1 MKIKYKLSIL
11 VIGIILV
18 VVGGLSFYQLRVSSG
33 IAVDLSRTNLD
44 SIASYKHSTFG
55 AVVYS
60 NLRVLNTLAGIMSQ
74 YQSIAVE
81 DRREYFA
88 AIIRATMIA
97 EPYMVTINSI
107 WKPMALDGLDA
118 QFAGALGAGPNGQFA
133 LGYTSEDGGIIR
145 RSADHDIDASMV
157 FMNSPNARAS
167 DAVRAEPP
175 EMRNIVNPRG
185 QRENVPVMRLQVPII
200 SAATNQ
206 VVGTVAAMVNTNEF
220 QTMVQQT
227 ISRYEYISAMAVYFS
242 SGFIMGHFAP
252 ERIGRSLLDVEVQYG
267 DHLNDVNRALQT
279 GSGFDVRSYS
289 PALRTDLYMVGKSLP
304 LGNSGY
310 SMTVMVAQAGDI
322 MMAEVNQLT
331 RYTLIAAGLALI
343 GATLIL
349 LFVLGRMTKPIS
361 VITDTLH
368 DISDGEGDLTVVLAV
383 NSNDEIGEMSG
394 YFNKTIEKIKN
405 LIILIKE
412 EVETLVSI
420 GGDLTANMNE
430 TAAAV
435 NEITANIQSING
447 RVINQSASVSE
458 TNATMEQ
465 LLANINKLDG
475 HVEKQSNNVS
485 VASSAIE
492 EMAANI
498 RSVTDTLVKNGAN
511 VKNLLEASEVG
522 RAGLNEVVEDIQEI
536 ARESEGLLE
545 INAVMENIASQTN
558 LLSMNAAIEAAHAG
572 ELGKGFAVV
581 ADEIRKLAESSSE
594 QSKTI
599 GGVLKKMRGSVD
611 KITASTSNVLSKFEA
626 IDSGVK
632 IVAQQEENIRCA
644 MEEQEVGSRQIVEG
658 VIQITEITRQV
669 KDGSGEM
676 LNGTKEVIRE
686 SENLEKATQEIKS
699 GMTEMAAGADQIN
712 VAVNHVNDISSKNR
726 HALELLCKEVNRF
739 KTN

>member
-18 VVGGLSFYQLRVSSG
+18 VVGGLSFYQLRVSSN
-33 IAVDLSRTNLD
+33 IAIGLSRTNLD
-44 SIASYKHSTFG
+44 SIANYQNSAFS

-60 NLRVLNTLAGIMSQ
+60 NLRVLTTLASIMSQ
-74 YQSIAVE
+74 YQCIPVE
-81 DRREYFA
+81 DRREHFA
-88 AIIRATMIA
+88 TMLRSTMIA
-97 EPYMVTINSI
+97 EPYMVNLNSI
-107 WKPMALDGLDA
+107 WRPMALDGLDA

-133 LGYTSEDGGIIR
+133 LGYTSEDGGVMR
-145 RSADHDIDASMV
+145 RSVDHDIDASMV
-157 FMNSPNARAS
+157 FMNSPNARAP
-167 DAVRAEPP
+167 DAVRSEPP
-175 EMRNIVNPRG
+175 EIRNIVNPRG
-185 QRENVPVMRLQVPII
+185 QRENVPVLRLQVPII
-200 SAATNQ
+200 CPATNQ
-206 VVGTVAAMVNTNEF
+206 AVGTVTAMINTNEM
-220 QTMVQQT
+220 QDRVRDTLR
-227 ISRYEYISAMAVYFS
+227 RYDYISAMAVYFS
-242 SGFIMGHFAP
+242 NGFIMGHFAP
-252 ERIGRSLLDVEVQYG
+252 ERVGRILLDVEPQYG
-267 DHLNDVNRALQT
+267 DYLNYVNRAVQT
-279 GSGFDVRSYS
+279 GAGFDVRSFS
-289 PALRTDLYMVGKSLP
+289 PALRTYLYMTAKSFP

-310 SMTVMVAQAGDI
+310 SMTVMVGQAEDI

-331 RYTLIAAGLALI
+331 RYTIIAAGLALI

-349 LFVLGRMTKPIS
+349 FFVLGRMTKPIS
-361 VITDTLH
+361 IITDTLR

-383 NSNDEIGEMSG
+383 SSNDEIGDMSG
-394 YFNKTIEKIKN
+394 YFNKTIGKIKD
-405 LIILIKE
+405 LIIVIKK
-412 EVETLVSI
+412 EVEQLANI

-475 HVEKQSNNVS
+475 HVEKQSNNVN

-498 RSVTDTLVKNGAN
+498 RSVTDTLIKNGAN
-511 VKNLLEASEVG
+511 VKSLLEASEVG

-536 ARESEGLLE
+536 ARESEGLME

-599 GGVLKKMRGSVD
+599 GGVLKKMKSSVD
-611 KITASTSNVLSKFEA
+611 KITASTSNVMSKFEA
-626 IDSGVK
+626 IDSSVK
-632 IVAQQEENIRCA
+632 IVAQQEDNIRCA

-699 GMTEMAAGADQIN
+699 GMTEMATGADQIN

-726 HALELLCKEVNRF
+726 QALDVLLKEVNKF
-739 KTN
+739 KTS

>member
-33 IAVDLSRTNLD
+33 IAISLSQENLQ
-44 SIASYKHSTFG
+44 SIANYQTSAFSS
-55 AVVYS
+55 VVYS
-60 NLRVLNTLAGIMSQ
+60 NLRVLTTLAGIMAHYEQ
-74 YQSIAVE
+74 IEPAQ
-81 DRREYFA
+81 RREYFA
-88 AIIRATMIA
+88 NMIRATMIN
-97 EPYMVTINSI
+97 EPYMVNLNTI
-107 WKPMALDGLDA
+107 WRPMAVDGLDA
-118 QFAGALGAGPNGQFA
+118 QFVGVLGAGPTGQLA
-133 LGYTSEDGGIIR
+133 MGYTSEDGGITR
-145 RSADHDIDASMV
+145 RSVDHDIDASMA
-157 FMNSPNARAS
+157 FLNSPAARAR

-175 EMRNIVNPRG
+175 EIRNIVNPRG
-185 QRENVPVMRLQVPII
+185 VRENVPVMRLQVPIV
-200 SAATNQ
+200 SATTNTL
-206 VVGTVAAMVNTNEF
+206 VGTVTAMINTNEF
-220 QTMVQQT
+220 QVMVADT
-227 ISRYEYISAMAVYFS
+227 IRRYEYISGMAIYFS
-242 SGFIMGHFAP
+242 NGFIMGHLVP
-252 ERIGRSLLDVEVQYG
+252 ERVGRILVDVEPQYG
-267 DHLNDVNRALQT
+267 DYLHDVNRAVQI
-279 GSGFDVRSYS
+279 GAPFNVMSYS
-289 PALRTDLYMVGKSLP
+289 PALRTNLYMMIRSFP

-310 SMTVMVAQAGDI
+310 SISVMVGQGEDI
-322 MMAEVNQLT
+322 MMYEVNRLT
-331 RYTLIAAGLALI
+331 QYTLIAAAIALI
-343 GATLIL
+343 GTALIL
-349 LFVLGRMTKPIS
+349 FFVLDRMTKPIS
-361 VITDTLH
+361 VVTDTLR
-368 DISDGEGDLTVVLAV
+368 DISEGEGDLTVVLAV
-383 NSNDEIGEMSG
+383 HSNDEIGEMSM
-394 YFNKTIEKIKN
+394 YFNRTIDKIKA
-405 LIILIKE
+405 LIVLMKE
-412 EVETLVSI
+412 EIEVLTGI
-420 GGDLTANMNE
+420 GSDLTSNMNQ

-465 LLANINKLDG
+465 LLTNINKLDG
-475 HVEKQSNNVS
+475 HVEKQSNNVN

-498 RSVTDTLVKNGAN
+498 RSVTDTLIKNGAN
-511 VKNLLEASEVG
+511 VKSLLEASEVG

-599 GGVLKKMRGSVD
+599 GGVLKKMKNSVD

-632 IVAQQEENIRCA
+632 VVAQQEENIRCA

-676 LNGTKEVIRE
+676 LSGTKEVIRE

-699 GMTEMAAGADQIN
+699 GMTEMSTGADQIN
-712 VAVNHVNDISSKNR
+712 VAVNHVNDISTKNR
-726 HALELLCKEVNRF
+726 NAIELLRKEVNRF
-739 KTN
+739 KT